1 MGYYVQRED
10 DFIIAAYTLMQDGI
24 AEEYLEDDNSD
35 LIEFLSHLSLTSAK
49 TPTTIATAKLTI
61 TDGVVEGFTVDSYI
75 SGGFQ
80 IDTGKFLMFFASPF
94 EDVNYIVNTF
104 DGGLYRCY
112 VQPDDYYADSFVVT
126 TTDLAGAPAD
136 PACISIIVMKAI

>member
-1 MGYYVQRED
+1 MYAQRD
-10 DFIIAAYTLMQDGI
+10 DNGKIIATYANWQ
-24 AEEYLEDDNSD
+24 EYATEWLEPDDPE
-35 LIEFLSHLSLTSAK
+35 LISFLNPTVLAQK
-49 TPTTIATAKLTI
+49 TPTTIATAKLSI
-61 TDGVVEGFTVDSYI
+61 TDGVVEGFAVDSAI

-80 IDTGKFLMFFASPF
+80 IDTGKFMMFFAAPF

-104 DGGLYRCY
+104 DGGLFRCY

-126 TTDLAGAPAD
+126 TTDLAGTPAD